1 MVNNPC
7 TVQASRGRALILAL
21 LLAGLGGGQALALNG
36 PDRTPPRTVSWY
48 ASNPQ
53 ARARVEL
60 ACLDDPGHLNQDPDC
75 INAHQASVEVAL
87 RAARSRT
94 GTMDPNNPTFWT
106 NDPESRRSQLI
117 MCRRNPGLAHC
128 AAAKRSLQIEAGTV
142 RR

>member
-1 MVNNPC
+1 MGNPC
-7 TVQASRGRALILAL
+7 TVQAYRGVSLVLVL
-21 LLAGLGGGQALALNG
+21 LLEGLGGGGALAQTPKG
-36 PDRTPPRTVSWY
+36 KTPPRTVSWY

-53 ARARVEL
+53 ARAQVEL
-60 ACLDDPGHLNQDPDC
+60 VCLDDPGNLNRNPDC

-94 GTMDPNNPTFWT
+94 GTMNPNDPTFWT

-117 MCRRNPGLAHC
+117 MCRRNPGLTNC
-128 AAAKRSLQIEAGTV
+128 AAAQRSLQIEAGKA

>member
-1 MVNNPC
+1 MVSNPC
-7 TVQASRGRALILAL
+7 TVQGMWGRFLLLAL
-21 LLAGLGGGQALALNG
+21 LLAGLGEGGASALDAKN
-36 PDRTPPRTVSWY
+36 RTPPRTVSWY

-53 ARARVEL
+53 TRARVEL
-60 ACLDDPGHLNQDPDC
+60 VCLNDPGHLNRDPDC

-94 GTMDPNNPTFWT
+94 ATMDPNNPAFWT

-117 MCRRNPGLAHC
+117 MCRRNPGLANC
-128 AAAKRSLQIEAGTV
+128 AAAKRSLQMEAGTV